1 MQICAGRK
9 AAVGELC
16 DSERKINDAIF
27 KPTIPLLPEGGEL
40 EVTTDFLVS
49 LFLIYDIPAVTFP

>member
-1 MQICAGRK
+1 MTK
-9 AAVGELC
+9 KSEL
-16 DSERKINDAIF
+16 
-27 KPTIPLLPEGGEL
+27 PTIPLLPEGGEL